1 MKKMMKMISMAMRKK
16 KKIMRV
22 EDKVESKKIAK
33 KKLKVGM
40 ALELGESVRKQAE
53 RTITPLALSSCI
65 RIILARTG
73 IKSMNK

>member
-1 MKKMMKMISMAMRKK
+1 MKKMKMMIYMAMKK
-16 KKIMRV
+16 RRTMKVLGR
-22 EDKVESKKIAK
+22 VESKKIAK